1 MIACETMLTFY
12 LFSQIL
18 FIFALPFLGLIK
30 KRTLWTS
37 VSMLVTAGG
46 LFLCALPFF
55 LRDKA
60 DYEGG
65 WASHGGGDKLCGAQ
79 DTEEEEDFCE
89 HHRVRDT
96 PGMIAVFVGFF
107 ISGIGSSFFHSFGI
121 PYIDDNMNKNQSPAF
136 LGLIYA
142 SRTLGPG
149 LGSILGR

>member
-1 MIACETMLTFY
+1 M
-12 LFSQIL
+12 

-37 VSMLVTAGG
+37 LSMMLTACG
-46 LFLCALPFF
+46 LLLCALPFF
-55 LRDKA
+55 LRDRA

-65 WASHGGGDKLCGAQ
+65 WVTHKQGDLLCGSQRGEEENCGDK
-79 DTEEEEDFCE
+79 
-89 HHRVRDT
+89 HRVRDT
-96 PGMIAVFVGFF
+96 QGMVLVFVGFF

-121 PYIDDNMNKNQSPAF
+121 PYIDDNISKNQSPAF

>member
-1 MIACETMLTFY
+1 M
-12 LFSQIL
+12 
-18 FIFALPFLGLIK
+18 PFLGLIK

-37 VSMLVTAGG
+37 LSMMLTAGG

-60 DYEGG
+60 DYVGG
-65 WASHGGGDKLCGAQ
+65 WVSTGGGDTLCGAQ
-79 DTEEEEDFCE
+79 EADKEAEEDYCE
-89 HHRVRDT
+89 HNRVRDT
-96 PGMIAVFVGFF
+96 SGMVAVFVGFF

-121 PYIDDNMNKNQSPAF
+121 PYIDDNTNKNQSPAF

-149 LGSILGR
+149 LGAILGR